1 MTRSPGLSQW
11 QHIVSMHLPHLS
23 KPQVTAL
30 ALWSFGMVLAQSC
43 GLTSVTASIA
53 PLVGRSEDAIRQ
65 QLREWCY
72 DARDKRGPKRQ
83 AVDVTT
89 CFAPLLHW
97 VLRWWS
103 PTERRLALA
112 MDASTLGQRFTVL
125 SISVLYRGCAIPV
138 AWTILPA
145 NQKRAWRREWL
156 RLLRLLR
163 PAIPPDWTVLVL
175 AARGLY
181 ARWLFQRIVRLG
193 WHPFLRI
200 NQGCKF
206 RPEGKARFVWLGE
219 LCGQVGQRWRGR
231 GTAFST
237 KGSQVDCT
245 LVAWWGEGHK
255 EPWYILTDLAPEGS
269 DAQWY
274 GLRGWCEQ
282 GFKCIKRGG
291 WQWQLTQMEKP
302 SRAERVWLALALAT
316 LWVVSVG
323 SDMEVGPGPEGAP
336 LAPLKRGVEVEMP
349 DVRALLGLGG
359 PTQPRRL
366 RLFRLGG
373 LWLLVQGL
381 KGRALTLPRRLIP
394 EPWPDI
400 PHPLGTVLPLH
411 RRLSYAYM

>member
-1 MTRSPGLSQW
+1 MSRHDLLSEW
-11 QHIVSMHLPHLS
+11 IPTVSTNMPHLS
-23 KPQVTAL
+23 SPQATVL
-30 ALWSFGMVLAQSC
+30 ALWSFGIAFTRSC
-43 GLTSVTASIA
+43 GRGTVATFLSLLLEQKLASIEQRLYDWCLDA
-53 PLVGRSEDAIRQ
+53 P
-65 QLREWCY
+65 
-72 DARDKRGPKRQ
+72 DKAGGKRQ
-83 AVDVTT
+83 DLDVSL
-89 CFAPLLHW
+89 CFAPLLSW
-97 VLRWWS
+97 ISRLWS
-103 PTERRLALA
+103 TKQLALTI
-112 MDASTLGQRFTVL
+112 DASSLSDRFTVL
-125 SISVLYRGCAIPV
+125 AISVVYRGCAIPV

-145 NQKRAWRREWL
+145 NQKGAWRREWL
-156 RLLRLLR
+156 RMLRLLR
-163 PAIPPDWTVLVL
+163 PAVPADWTVLVL
-175 AARGLY
+175 ADRGLY
-181 ARWLFQRIVRLG
+181 ARWLFVRIVRLG

-206 RPEGKARFVWLGE
+206 RPAEKAKFVWLSD

-237 KGSQVDCT
+237 KESQLECT

-302 SRAERVWLALALAT
+302 SRAERVWLALAVAT

-323 SDMEVGPGPEGAP
+323 SEMEVGGGLEGEPSTLVTGKA
-336 LAPLKRGVEVEMP
+336 EMEMP
-349 DVRALLGLGG
+349 DVRELLGLGG
-359 PTQPRRL
+359 ATQPRRL
-366 RLFRLGG
+366 RLFRLGW

-381 KGRALTLPRRLIP
+381 KGRALALPRRLLP
-394 EPWPDI
+394 EPWPDV
-400 PHPLGTVLPLH
+400 PQQLGTVLPLH